1 MASLQIITVDQ
12 KIELLKF
19 AEQISDSDEDC
30 QEYEK
35 HYKKMIDLIE
45 NYQPELDKTY
55 TLPKGKIKFPD
66 LR

>member
-1 MASLQIITVDQ
+1 MEIQMASLQIITVDQ

-19 AEQISDSDEDC
+19 AEQISDSDEDG

-45 NYQPELDKTY
+45 NYD
-55 TLPKGKIKFPD
+55 PD
-66 LR
+66 ENKD